1 MIETSLLENNS
12 IRSRLVSRFATLGR
26 EIWKHKEKYL
36 LILPGMAWFIVFAY
50 IPMYGLTLAFRQ
62 FRADLGLFGSPWIG
76 LANFERVFADPLFMD
91 AVWRTLYLN
100 AGRLIFVFP
109 VPIILALF
117 VNELRLRRTKKIL
130 QSIFT
135 FPNFLSWVIVAGIMI
150 DVLGRHGLV
159 NSLLGLLGFEP
170 ISFLG
175 TPALFQPMVY
185 LTSIWQS
192 AGWSAIIYMAA
203 IAGIDTEQYEAAEID
218 GSSRMQRIWYIT
230 LPGIKG
236 TIVVLFIL
244 AIGNLMQGGFEQI
257 FNLRNA
263 ATMRVAEILDV
274 YIWRITFDAPANFGF
289 SSAVALFR
297 SVINF
302 SLLFVAHHVS
312 KRLSGSGLLA

>member
-1 MIETSLLENNS
+1 MTVSAPEKSGKFNRG
-12 IRSRLVSRFATLGR
+12 IRTLGR
-26 EIWKHKEKYL
+26 DIWRSKEKYF
-36 LILPGMAWFIVFAY
+36 LILPGLMWYIVFAY

-62 FRADLGLFGSPWIG
+62 FRADLGLFWSPWIG
-76 LANFERVFADPLFMD
+76 MRNFERVFSDPAFME
-91 AVWRTLYLN
+91 AVWRTMYIN
-100 AGRLIFVFP
+100 AGRLVFVFP
-109 VPIILALF
+109 IPIILALF
-117 VNELRLRRTKKIL
+117 FNELRLGRFKKVL

-159 NSLLGLLGFEP
+159 NSILYYFGVAP

-175 TPALFQPMVY
+175 TPSLFQPMVY
-185 LTSIWQS
+185 ITSIWQS

-218 GSSRMQRIWYIT
+218 GSSRLQRMWYIT

-236 TIVVLFIL
+236 TITVLFIL

-257 FNLRNA
+257 FNLRNP

-274 YIWRITFDAPANFGF
+274 YIWRVTFDAPADFGF
-289 SSAVALFR
+289 SSAIALFR
-297 SVINF
+297 SLINF
-302 SLLFVAHHVS
+302 SLLFIAHHVS
-312 KRLSGSGLLA
+312 KRISGSGLLA